1 MRWSEEHDL
10 ILCREILMI
19 QPYQYR
25 SGSKESGNAW
35 TCISTDL
42 NKIVE
47 VKFNTTQK
55 SVRDRY
61 KLLLDKYNKKM
72 RIQLGASGSNEV
84 PTELDGILEN
94 IKGEAETF
102 ITGFEKAT
110 EEMNAQK
117 KADAEN
123 AEGIRQKA
131 MEGLKRKKSADSS
144 SSSSS
149 PIDEE
154 TPKRS
159 KRNNGSETLIYLRS
173 KAEQEF
179 KLRQDELELKKAEL
193 EHQKEQSQIM
203 QQQFDRQ
210 NELVMTLLEQM
221 SKK

>member
-25 SGSKESGNAW
+25 SGSKESGSAW
-35 TCISTDL
+35 TCISSEL
-42 NKIVE
+42 NNIAE
-47 VKFNTTQK
+47 VKFNTSQK

-61 KLLLDKYNKKM
+61 KLLLDKHNKKM
-72 RIQLGASGSNEV
+72 RAQLGASGSNEV
-84 PTELDGILEN
+84 PTELDDILEN

-102 ITGFEKAT
+102 IHGFEKAA
-110 EEMNAQK
+110 EEMSAKK
-117 KADAEN
+117 KADTEN
-123 AEGIRQKA
+123 AEEIRQKA
-131 MEGLKRKKSADSS
+131 MEGLKRKRSTGSS
-144 SSSSS
+144 SSTSS
-149 PIDEE
+149 PIDDES
-154 TPKRS
+154 PKRC

-203 QQQFDRQ
+203 QQQFNRQ
-210 NELVMTLLEQM
+210 NELVMRLLGQM
-221 SKK
+221 PKK

>member
-1 MRWSEEHDL
+1 
-10 ILCREILMI
+10 
-19 QPYQYR
+19 
-25 SGSKESGNAW
+25 
-35 TCISTDL
+35 
-42 NKIVE
+42 
-47 VKFNTTQK
+47 
-55 SVRDRY
+55 
-61 KLLLDKYNKKM
+61 M

-179 KLRQDELELKKAEL
+179 KLRQDELELKNMNIKKNKA
-193 EHQKEQSQIM
+193 K
-203 QQQFDRQ
+203 
-210 NELVMTLLEQM
+210 
-221 SKK
+221 